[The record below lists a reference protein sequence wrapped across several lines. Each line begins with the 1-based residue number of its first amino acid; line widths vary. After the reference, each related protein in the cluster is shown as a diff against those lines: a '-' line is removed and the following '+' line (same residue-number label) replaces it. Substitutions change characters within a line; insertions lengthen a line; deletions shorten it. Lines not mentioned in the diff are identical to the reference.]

1 MKNISTSLKQIAYV
15 RMGYPFRSR
24 LERDSKGNVSVVQ
37 MKDITENGR
46 FDSDNLIRI
55 NLNHIE
61 ERHLIKMGDIVLR
74 SRGQTNKC
82 ALINKDIDIAVV
94 TAPLLVIRIPDNS
107 VLPAYLAW
115 YINQTTTQNYL
126 ASHARGTSVPMINKQ
141 VVEQLPVTV
150 PSIECQQNIVD
161 ISDMIE
167 KEQDLLK
174 QLAMKR
180 EQYLSQ
186 LLMQIIQG
194 VNNE

>member
-1 MKNISTSLKQIAYV
+1 MKNVAVSLKQIASV
-15 RMGYPFRSR
+15 QMGYPFRSR
-24 LERDSKGNVSVVQ
+24 LERDNKGNVSVIQ
-37 MKDITENGR
+37 MKDITEDGE

-55 NLNHIE
+55 NSNHIE
-61 ERHLIKMGDIVLR
+61 ERHLTKMGDIVLR

-82 ALINKDIDIAVV
+82 TLINKDTGITVV
-94 TAPLLVIRIPDNS
+94 SAPLLVIRIPGNS

-126 ASHARGTSVPMINKQ
+126 TSHARGTSVPMINKQ

-150 PSIECQQNIVD
+150 PSIECQQKIVD
-161 ISDMIE
+161 LNDMVE

-180 EQYLSQ
+180 EQYSSH
-186 LLMQIIQG
+186 LLMQLLQG
-194 VNNE
+194 ENNE

>member
-1 MKNISTSLKQIAYV
+1 LKNIAVNLKQIASV
-15 RMGYPFRSR
+15 QMGYPFRSR
-24 LERDSKGNVSVVQ
+24 IERDNKGNVSVIQ

-55 NLNHIE
+55 SLNHIE
-61 ERHLIKMGDIVLR
+61 ERHLTKMGDIALR

-82 ALINKDIDIAVV
+82 ALINKDTGITVV
-94 TAPLLVIRIPDNS
+94 TAPLLVIRIPGNS

-115 YINQTTTQNYL
+115 YINQATTQSYL

-141 VVEQLPVTV
+141 VIEQLPVTI
-150 PSIECQQNIVD
+150 PSIECQQKIVD
-161 ISDMIE
+161 LNAMVE

-180 EQYLSQ
+180 ERYLSQ
-186 LLMQIIQG
+186 LLMQLLQG
-194 VNNE
+194 ENNG

>member
-1 MKNISTSLKQIAYV
+1 MKNMAVNLNQIASV
-15 RMGYPFRSR
+15 QMGYPFRSR
-24 LERDSKGNVSVVQ
+24 LERDNKGNVSVIQ

-55 NLNHIE
+55 NVNHIG

-82 ALINKDIDIAVV
+82 ALINKDTSVTVV
-94 TAPLLVIRIPDNS
+94 TAPLLVIRIPGNS

-126 ASHARGTSVPMINKQ
+126 ANHARGTSVPMINKQ

-150 PSIECQQNIVD
+150 PSVECQQKIVYLN
-161 ISDMIE
+161 DMVE

-186 LLMQIIQG
+186 LLMQLLQG
-194 VNNE
+194 ENNE